1 MRGTRYCYSHQQKRA
16 RGARKKA
23 EHARQRWFESAPL
36 DDVASVQR
44 ALAQVMT
51 RLLSGK
57 IDYKQAGQILYK
69 LQTASVNLRT
79 AGLGPV
85 KAEQIG
91 HTERTVGNRDHACVK
106 DLLTI
111 IQ

>member
-23 EHARQRWFESAPL
+23 EYARQRWFESVPL

-85 KAEQIG
+85 KADQIG
-91 HTERTVGNRDHACVK
+91 HTERTVGSRDHPGVK